1 MSDGGCRF
9 ELNDLECK
17 KTIEETIIAWL
28 HETAGEIVSQAVRNT
43 PVGKVDGGNLKRS
56 WRYEVE
62 EDEFSATIGSPL
74 ENAIWNEFGTGE
86 FALEGKGRKGGWWV
100 RVGNGENEMRPEVAE
115 AYEWPKVRRKM
126 GKIVKVFTYGKR
138 PQRTLF
144 NAFEKVH
151 KGAAKELAKKL
162 DNARTE
168 WKPNKIVGE
177 KDLGHIEIK
186 IGK

>member
-1 MSDGGCRF
+1 MANDENLQKGIATRF
-9 ELNDLECK
+9 CK
-17 KTIEETIIAWL
+17 
-28 HETAGEIVSQAVRNT
+28 ETAAEAGRKGGLASGETRR
-43 PVGKVDGGNLKRS
+43 KKRAMK
-56 WRYEVE
+56 EALQE
-62 EDEFSATIGSPL
+62 LLAMPIGEGDLADITAAGSPL

-115 AYEWPKVRRKM
+115 AYEWPKVRKKM

-138 PQRTLF
+138 PQRSLF

-162 DNARTE
+162 NNAETE

-177 KDLGHIEIK
+177 KDLGRIEIK